1 MSKLS
6 ASFNQSADLSQN
18 QMTSRKGVSTMK
30 RLTQSLLGVALMLT
44 PRAVFAS
51 STTGRGLGSNTL
63 PLPDNLP
70 AQTSFLDLL
79 TFIINFILGFVGTI
93 AVLMLIWG
101 GFRYLTSSGKSDAT
115 KDAKN
120 TILYAIIGIVIILL
134 SYAIVNTLTSSLA
147 GR

>member
-79 TFIINFILGFVGTI
+79 TFIINFNLGFVGTI

>member
-6 ASFNQSADLSQN
+6 ASSQN
-18 QMTSRKGVSTMK
+18 QSVDSLNHMTSRKGVSTMK
-30 RLTQSLLGVALMLT
+30 RLTQGLLGVALMLT
-44 PRAVFAS
+44 PRAVFAA
-51 STTGRGLGSNTL
+51 TGRGTGLGTNTL

-70 AQTSFLDLL
+70 AQTRFLDLL

-120 TILYAIIGIVIILL
+120 TIVYAIIGIVIILL
-134 SYAIVNTLTSSLA
+134 SYAIVNTLTTSLA

>member
-1 MSKLS
+1 
-6 ASFNQSADLSQN
+6 
-18 QMTSRKGVSTMK
+18 MK

-51 STTGRGLGSNTL
+51 ASTGRGLGSNTL

-120 TILYAIIGIVIILL
+120 TIVYAIIGIVIILL
-134 SYAIVNTLTSSLA
+134 SYAIVNTLTGSLA

>member
-6 ASFNQSADLSQN
+6 ASSNNQSVDSSQ
-18 QMTSRKGVSTMK
+18 TRKGVSTMK
-30 RLTQSLLGVALMLT
+30 RFTQGLLGVALMLT
-44 PRAVFAS
+44 PRAVFAVS
-51 STTGRGLGSNTL
+51 GGTGLGSNTL

-79 TFIINFILGFVGTI
+79 TFIINFLLGFVGTL